1 MKIFEPIDIGSVK
14 LKNRLFRGATWLGA
28 AGPTGEVTDTLI
40 SRCVEYSEGGLALI
54 ITGFSF
60 ISPKGAL
67 LPAMMAVDDDAR
79 IDWLKKLTDSVH
91 TVKGGSRIFCQIVH
105 CGMWRLPSVR
115 STYADTFAA
124 DETKDPFIK
133 MGGTGE
139 TCPAAGEGQILD
151 VIGKWAA
158 AAGRCK
164 DSGFDGVELHFG
176 HGFGAAGW
184 FSPLWNHR
192 TDRWGGNLENRA
204 RYGEEIV
211 QTVRK
216 EVGDWPVIAKI
227 NSEDGV
233 EGGVTHDDMVF
244 FAEQLVK
251 AGIDG
256 LEISG
261 GSPGVVA
268 GKLQP
273 SRLARAGREGENGEG
288 YFAGAAAK
296 VRAAV
301 GGSGTGKVPIIG
313 VGGWRTPA
321 IMEKHAGSSCDAF
334 ALSRPLINDP
344 GIVNKWVKNPD
355 HLTGCISCNK
365 CLKGEG
371 IVVCRK
377 DE

>member
-1 MKIFEPIDIGSVK
+1 MEPQDRPLGGGKS
-14 LKNRLFRGATWLGA
+14 NR
-28 AGPTGEVTDTLI
+28 
-40 SRCVEYSEGGLALI
+40 SRY
-54 ITGFSF
+54 
-60 ISPKGAL
+60 
-67 LPAMMAVDDDAR
+67 
-79 IDWLKKLTDSVH
+79 
-91 TVKGGSRIFCQIVH
+91 
-105 CGMWRLPSVR
+105 
-115 STYADTFAA
+115 
-124 DETKDPFIK
+124 
-133 MGGTGE
+133 
-139 TCPAAGEGQILD
+139 
-151 VIGKWAA
+151 
-158 AAGRCK
+158 
-164 DSGFDGVELHFG
+164 GVEIV
-176 HGFGAAGW
+176 
-184 FSPLWNHR
+184 
-192 TDRWGGNLENRA
+192 RA
-204 RYGEEIV
+204 
-211 QTVRK
+211 VRK

-244 FAEQLVK
+244 FAEQLVI

-344 GIVNKWVKNPD
+344 GIVNKWVKDPD

-365 CLKGEG
+365 CLEGEG
-371 IVVCRK
+371 IVFCRK

>member
-1 MKIFEPIDIGSVK
+1 MKIFEPIEIGSIK
-14 LKNRLFRGATWLGA
+14 LKNRLIGSATWLGA
-28 AGPTGEVTDTLI
+28 AGPAGEVTDNLI
-40 SRCVEYSEGGLALI
+40 SRCVEYCEGGIALL

-60 ISPKGAL
+60 ISPEGAL
-67 LPAMMAVDDDAR
+67 LPAMMAVDDDSK
-79 IDWLKKLTDSVH
+79 IEGLKRLTDAVH
-91 TVKGGSRIFCQIVH
+91 AAKGGAGIFCQIVH
-105 CGMWRLPSVR
+105 CGMWRLPDVR

-124 DETKDPFIK
+124 DETKDPFVK

-139 TCPAAGEGQILD
+139 TCPAADESQIFD
-151 VIGKWAA
+151 IIDKWVSAA
-158 AAGRCK
+158 RRCK
-164 DSGFDGVELHFG
+164 ESGFDGIELHFA

-192 TDRWGGNLENRA
+192 TDRWGGNLENRS
-204 RYGEEIV
+204 RYGVEV
-211 QTVRK
+211 LKSVKK

-233 EGGVTHDDMVF
+233 EGGITHDDMVF
-244 FAEQLVK
+244 FAEQLVNT
-251 AGIDG
+251 GING

-273 SRLARAGREGENGEG
+273 SRFAKAGSEGKNGEG
-288 YFAGAAAK
+288 YFADAAAK
-296 VRAAV
+296 VRALV
-301 GGSGTGKVPIIG
+301 GGRGAGKVPIIG

-321 IMEKHAGSSCDAF
+321 IMEKSAGSSCDAF

-344 GIVNKWVKNPD
+344 GIVNKWVKDPD

-365 CLKGEG
+365 CLGGEG